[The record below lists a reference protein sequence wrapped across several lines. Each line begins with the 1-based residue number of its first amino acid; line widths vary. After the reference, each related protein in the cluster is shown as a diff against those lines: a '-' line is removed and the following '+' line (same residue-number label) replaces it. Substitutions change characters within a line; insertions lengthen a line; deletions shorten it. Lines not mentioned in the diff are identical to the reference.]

1 MSIFFIPALISL
13 LLKAY
18 ILVINLTRD
27 KISIV
32 FLSLIVIFAL
42 HNGIELIGYI
52 LLFDNGNVSALFR
65 PYYVIT
71 TYLVS
76 YLLLHSL
83 TVAGYENKAITTIV
97 LIITTALSC
106 LIIFSNS
113 IIEGYTPIR
122 YSVTA
127 IEGKYYSVLSGFILF
142 SLFLTTAVL
151 LRGCK
156 STVTTTLQA
165 KRCLYS
171 LYALTPIIL
180 AFTAAFI
187 FKIAGIELN
196 ASGTVPIATTI
207 FLLVVLK
214 TEGHHKLTDIRKF
227 LPLSLE
233 KQTSNNFMSI
243 LDHYI
248 NHKNEKDIFKT
259 IQSDIEKEI
268 ISYSLKKCDYNVSKT
283 TKMMGLKNRSTL
295 YSMMNRLD
303 IDIKNL
309 KTINS
314 SSQIKNEQ

>member
-1 MSIFFIPALISL
+1 MSIFFIPALLSL

-18 ILVINLTRD
+18 ILMINLTRD

-32 FLSLIVIFAL
+32 FLSLMVIFAI
-42 HNGIELIGYI
+42 HNGIELLGYI
-52 LLFDNGNVSALFR
+52 SLFNSGDASAFFR

-71 TYLVS
+71 IYLIS

-83 TVAGYENKAITTIV
+83 TVAGYENRVITSAV
-97 LIITTALSC
+97 LLIATLLAS

-113 IIEGYTPIR
+113 IIEGYTSIG

-127 IEGKYYSVLSGFILF
+127 IEGKYYSVLSAFILI
-142 SLFLTTAVL
+142 SLFTTTAVL
-151 LRGCK
+151 IHGYK
-156 STVTTTLQA
+156 STATTALQA

-171 LYALTPIIL
+171 LYALAPIIL
-180 AFTAAFI
+180 AFALAFI
-187 FKIAGIELN
+187 FKIADIEFNAAGI
-196 ASGTVPIATTI
+196 VPIATTI
-207 FLLVVLK
+207 FLIVLLT
-214 TEGHHKLTDIRKF
+214 TEEQHKLTDIRKF

-259 IQSDIEKEI
+259 IHSSIEKEI

-283 TKMMGLKNRSTL
+283 TKMMGLKSRSTL
-295 YSMMNRLD
+295 YSMMSRLD
-303 IDIKNL
+303 IDIKSL
-309 KTINS
+309 KTANIDVKAEN
-314 SSQIKNEQ
+314 